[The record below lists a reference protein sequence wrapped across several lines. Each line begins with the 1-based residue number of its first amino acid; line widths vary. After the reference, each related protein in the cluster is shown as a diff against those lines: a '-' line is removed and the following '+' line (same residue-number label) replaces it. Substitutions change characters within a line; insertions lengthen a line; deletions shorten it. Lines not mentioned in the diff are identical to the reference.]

1 MSENVN
7 LPPHNIEAEK
17 GVISWVLLDNEVMWV
32 YEGDKLSHKDF
43 YQKEH
48 GFIYEA
54 IQQLWS
60 NRKTIDPVTLSD
72 QLDKMGILM
81 LFEVLII
88 FMNFLHF
95 YSQHNLVLNTAK

>member
-1 MSENVN
+1 
-7 LPPHNIEAEK
+7 
-17 GVISWVLLDNEVMWV
+17 MWV

-54 IQQLWS
+54 IQQLCS

-72 QLDKMGILM
+72 QLDKNG
-81 LFEVLII
+81 
-88 FMNFLHF
+88 
-95 YSQHNLVLNTAK
+95 NLDVI